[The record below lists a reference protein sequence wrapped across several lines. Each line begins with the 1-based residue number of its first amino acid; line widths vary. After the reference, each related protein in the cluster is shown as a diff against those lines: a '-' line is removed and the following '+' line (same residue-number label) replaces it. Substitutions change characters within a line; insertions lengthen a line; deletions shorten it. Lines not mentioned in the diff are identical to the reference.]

1 MSATSIKTAI
11 KSNLDALVTSEVLSG
26 ATTSDIKQDPLSADI
41 PSFPH
46 AFLMPP
52 SIESEALDNRTNI
65 RTYIYDIMVI
75 WNAENI
81 SDATTIEADIEA
93 ILDKFDNDPTLG
105 GTAMAGYLPVSL
117 APQPFQHGGK
127 DLIMAVVQIQ
137 AKQHVSLAFS
147 P

>member
-1 MSATSIKTAI
+1 MSGPTIKAAI
-11 KSNLDALVTSEVLSG
+11 KANLDALVTSSVLAG
-26 ATTSDIKQDPLSADI
+26 ATTSDRKKNPLAAGV
-41 PSFPH
+41 PSFSH

-52 SIESEALDNRTNI
+52 SIEALDNRNNI

-81 SDATTIEADIEA
+81 TDATTIEEDIEVV
-93 ILDKFDNDPTLG
+93 LKKFDNDPTLQ

-137 AKQHVSLAFS
+137 AKQRVGPTF
-147 P
+147 